1 MANATDQQV
10 QSFVDQRVRPR
21 AEQSRN
27 LATLMLEDIAS
38 IDDIYNALNVQTPTW
53 SDNRTDGPP
62 HLAAPADVLA
72 FNAFLHDVSASI
84 TGHAQYPVVQKLC
97 VRPIVG

>member
-72 FNAFLHDVSASI
+72 FNAFLHDVSAFI